1 MVEARRDYPGG
12 NGAAAGG
19 GLQNVVFQL
28 PLVLPRQG
36 QQSMQLLPLSLL
48 LLLTHPEDSGVG
60 VGLEPALRFVHA
72 TISLLRGLHGEG
84 TQSLNLLPQRRSLVL
99 RKQQARW
106 LLRSAR

>member
-48 LLLTHPEDSGVG
+48 LLLLTHPEHGGVG
-60 VGLEPALRFVHA
+60 VRLSKPLDYVD
-72 TISLLRGLHGEG
+72 S
-84 TQSLNLLPQRRSLVL
+84 
-99 RKQQARW
+99 
-106 LLRSAR
+106 